1 MGERTSS
8 SGSGTARIRPNAPF
22 PPRDR
27 ERFGS
32 KCIHRPLY
40 VPAGVYRAGCAG
52 PHGAVVTLRAAVRC
66 YYRPGRRVVP

>member
-32 KCIHRPLY
+32 KCIIWTRKRT
-40 VPAGVYRAGCAG
+40 YRE
-52 PHGAVVTLRAAVRC
+52 GAESAAKVVTLRAPVRC
-66 YYRPGRRVVP
+66 YYRAGRRVVR